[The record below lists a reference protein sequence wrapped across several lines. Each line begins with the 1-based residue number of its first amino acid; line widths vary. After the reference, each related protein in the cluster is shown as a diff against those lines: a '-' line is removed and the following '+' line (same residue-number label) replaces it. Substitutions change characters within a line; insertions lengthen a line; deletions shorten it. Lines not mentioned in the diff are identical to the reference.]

1 LWLKFGFPLHGF
13 APSRESTSILTSQAL
28 SCILPPS
35 RTNSGERF
43 KRKHCPLGTIF
54 TFEPKLRLIFSVQG
68 NSAHFPAAI
77 KHSRMKLNKFD
88 SLSYEDKQF
97 IITLC
102 QNHTYIE
109 AVQILAQPKPE
120 GLDFQTS
127 PAALCRFY
135 TAHSE
140 LNTNA
145 ELADLLTQTLH
156 HATPGAALL
165 TILAAVENHILV
177 ELSRGKS
184 ITDLDPHF
192 KQLTRL
198 HRLHLANENLKLKQA
213 NLVPQQ
219 PKPRQPDFT
228 RIEQPA
234 SQQASQPTTQP
245 SAEPASNSL
254 PLSLA
259 DLDVLEKMLDEAMK
273 NSDSFR
279 NNPPNPSV
287 IPQIPLKN
295 SSPAEQSAYENVLKL
310 LQSYEQ
316 ASA

>member
-1 LWLKFGFPLHGF
+1 
-13 APSRESTSILTSQAL
+13 
-28 SCILPPS
+28 
-35 RTNSGERF
+35 
-43 KRKHCPLGTIF
+43 
-54 TFEPKLRLIFSVQG
+54 
-68 NSAHFPAAI
+68 
-77 KHSRMKLNKFD
+77 MKLNKFD
-88 SLSYEDKQF
+88 SLSHEDKQF

-102 QNHTYIE
+102 EKHTYTE
-109 AVQILAQPKPE
+109 AVKILAQPKPE

-135 TAHSE
+135 TAHSQLE
-140 LNTNA
+140 INA
-145 ELADLLTQTLH
+145 ELADQLTETLH
-156 HATPGAALL
+156 RATPGAALR

-192 KQLTRL
+192 KHLTRL

-213 NLVPQQ
+213 SLAPHP

-234 SQQASQPTTQP
+234 FQQPSQLTTQP

-259 DLDVLEKMLDEAMK
+259 DLDLLEKMLDEAMK
-273 NSDSFR
+273 NSESFR

-287 IPQIPLKN
+287 IPQISLKN
-295 SSPAEQSAYENVLKL
+295 SEPSPSKLTQALKGIIM
-310 LQSYEQ
+310 
-316 ASA
+316 

>member
-1 LWLKFGFPLHGF
+1 
-13 APSRESTSILTSQAL
+13 
-28 SCILPPS
+28 
-35 RTNSGERF
+35 
-43 KRKHCPLGTIF
+43 
-54 TFEPKLRLIFSVQG
+54 
-68 NSAHFPAAI
+68 
-77 KHSRMKLNKFD
+77 MKLNKFD
-88 SLSYEDKQF
+88 SLSHEDKQF

-102 QNHTYIE
+102 QNHTYTE
-109 AVQILAQPKPE
+109 AVKILAQPKPE

-140 LNTNA
+140 LETNA
-145 ELADLLTQTLH
+145 ELADQLTKTLYH
-156 HATPGAALL
+156 GSPGAALL

-192 KQLTRL
+192 KHLTRL

-213 NLVPQQ
+213 NLAPQ
-219 PKPRQPDFT
+219 PSKPRQPDFT
-228 RIEQPA
+228 PINEPA
-234 SQQASQPTTQP
+234 TQP

-259 DLDVLEKMLDEAMK
+259 DLDVLEKMLDDATK
-273 NSDSFR
+273 NSESFR

-295 SSPAEQSAYENVLKL
+295 SGTPESKLTQALKGIMM
-310 LQSYEQ
+310 
-316 ASA
+316 

>member
-1 LWLKFGFPLHGF
+1 
-13 APSRESTSILTSQAL
+13 
-28 SCILPPS
+28 
-35 RTNSGERF
+35 
-43 KRKHCPLGTIF
+43 
-54 TFEPKLRLIFSVQG
+54 
-68 NSAHFPAAI
+68 
-77 KHSRMKLNKFD
+77 MKLNKFN
-88 SLSYEDKQF
+88 SLSHEDKQF

-102 QNHTYIE
+102 QNHTYNE
-109 AVQILAQPKPE
+109 AVQILAKPKPD

-140 LNTNA
+140 LETNA
-145 ELADLLTQTLH
+145 ELADQLTKTLYRG
-156 HATPGAALL
+156 TPGAALL

-192 KQLTRL
+192 KHLTRL

-213 NLVPQQ
+213 NLAPQP

-228 RIEQPA
+228 RINEPVLGRTGASPVPAGASPA
-234 SQQASQPTTQP
+234 SS
-245 SAEPASNSL
+245 SL

-259 DLDVLEKMLDEAMK
+259 DLDVLEKMLDDATK

-287 IPQIPLKN
+287 IPQISPKI
-295 SSPAEQSAYENVLKL
+295 SSPAEQSAYEGVLQL

>member
-1 LWLKFGFPLHGF
+1 
-13 APSRESTSILTSQAL
+13 
-28 SCILPPS
+28 
-35 RTNSGERF
+35 
-43 KRKHCPLGTIF
+43 
-54 TFEPKLRLIFSVQG
+54 
-68 NSAHFPAAI
+68 
-77 KHSRMKLNKFD
+77 MKLNKFD
-88 SLSYEDKQF
+88 SLSQEDKQF

-102 QNHTYIE
+102 QNHTYTE

-135 TAHSE
+135 TANSE
-140 LNTNA
+140 LEINA
-145 ELADLLTQTLH
+145 ELADQLTKTIYRG
-156 HATPGAALL
+156 TPGAALL

-192 KQLTRL
+192 KHLARL

-213 NLVPQQ
+213 NLTPQP

-234 SQQASQPTTQP
+234 SQQPSQPTSQP
-245 SAEPASNSL
+245 SAEPASSSL

-259 DLDVLEKMLDEAMK
+259 DLDLLEKMLDEATK

-279 NNPPNPSV
+279 NNSQNPSV

-295 SSPAEQSAYENVLKL
+295 FDAPQSKLTQALKGL
-310 LQSYEQ
+310 IM
-316 ASA
+316 

>member
-1 LWLKFGFPLHGF
+1 
-13 APSRESTSILTSQAL
+13 
-28 SCILPPS
+28 
-35 RTNSGERF
+35 
-43 KRKHCPLGTIF
+43 
-54 TFEPKLRLIFSVQG
+54 
-68 NSAHFPAAI
+68 
-77 KHSRMKLNKFD
+77 MKLNKFD
-88 SLSYEDKQF
+88 SLSHEDKQF

-102 QNHTYIE
+102 QNHTYTK

-120 GLDFQTS
+120 GLEFQTS

-135 TAHSE
+135 TAHSD
-140 LNTNA
+140 LDTNA
-145 ELADLLTQTLH
+145 ELAGILTQTLH
-156 HATPGAALL
+156 RATPGAALL

-192 KQLTRL
+192 KHLTRL

-213 NLVPQQ
+213 NLAPQP
-219 PKPRQPDFT
+219 PKTRQPDFT

-234 SQQASQPTTQP
+234 SQQPSQPA
-245 SAEPASNSL
+245 AEPASNSL

-259 DLDVLEKMLDEAMK
+259 DLDLLEKMLDEAMK
-273 NSDSFR
+273 NSESFR

-287 IPQIPLKN
+287 IPQISPKI
-295 SSPAEQSAYENVLKL
+295 SSPAEHSAYETVLQL
-310 LQSYEQ
+310 LQSSEQ